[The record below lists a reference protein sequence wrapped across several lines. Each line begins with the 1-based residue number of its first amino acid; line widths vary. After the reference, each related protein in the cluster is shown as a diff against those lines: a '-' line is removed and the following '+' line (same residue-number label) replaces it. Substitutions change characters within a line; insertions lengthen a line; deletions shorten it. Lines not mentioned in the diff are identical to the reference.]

1 MAGYYLFLQLGCAF
15 GLLAVT
21 AFFGFI
27 PLWLLEF
34 LRKKGKDQSE
44 SGWLSY
50 LSCFSG
56 GVFMA
61 TCFLDVIPHVSE
73 NYQKMIEDYGVEYPV
88 PLFQVFICCGFFFVY
103 FIEEITGLIF
113 GAGEHGHSHGHGHS
127 HAGPI
132 HVDNKEEKVTKQV
145 LLEDG
150 TGAELT
156 IPVDN
161 RLLNRHSLVVEE
173 AAPWVV
179 SDEKSNFLKS
189 LTFAAAMSFHSLL
202 EGFALGVQDSQTAI
216 ITLFLSLLLHK
227 SIESFSVGLQ
237 ISRSNSNKKKTVIFT
252 ILVYAFMTPLGSVL
266 GSVLQNVGGP
276 SFTKQFVI
284 VLLESAAAG
293 TFIYVTFLEI
303 LAAEKN
309 NRFNSLKQLAAILF
323 GFILI
328 LMLQILFG
336 HEAHGHAHGDPAS
349 SDHGPSI
356 NPIPSVS
363 SFLVSSPAI

>member
-132 HVDNKEEKVTKQV
+132 HVDNKEEKVT
-145 LLEDG
+145 
-150 TGAELT
+150 
-156 IPVDN
+156 N
-161 RLLNRHSLVVEE
+161 LVVEE